1 MAIEYGGVSGKLR
14 VGIDVRVDAY
24 DTNTPSINVYYDF
37 YVRSEAWGFNDDQV
51 LNVGGS
57 RGGSFGYH
65 MSSGSG
71 QTVELYVGTL
81 VIEGQGQNYG
91 GGPVYSMSATVSGN
105 SQGGA
110 ASHSRDFSLPAR
122 PPNVPGLPGIAGI
135 DNITP
140 TSARIVVTAAD
151 PRGAGID
158 AYTVRVHRVSDGAH
172 MGDQGGGT
180 TTFTNLSRA
189 TAYHAYA
196 NAHNGVGWSGWAGP
210 APFTTAATVPDPCGT
225 PTASSIGATS
235 AYISWGIPSDGGS
248 GFTGWQLQVA
258 RDAGFTQLVYDGNI
272 GYATVSGLLRNTRYY
287 IRARAFNAVG
297 AGGWSG
303 TGFFDTVAAVPAAP
317 TGLTATAVFPDGVN
331 LSWVAPDNGGTPI
344 TNYLIQAA
352 TNASFTTG
360 LTSQN
365 SGTSLITGV
374 GSLLPAT
381 TYYFRVFA
389 QSLAGTGPASA
400 VYSTVTT
407 SSARVK
413 KNNLW
418 TNVRVWVKVAGVW
431 KVPRTHK
438 KKDGS
443 WVI

>member
-1 MAIEYGGVSGKLR
+1 
-14 VGIDVRVDAY
+14 
-24 DTNTPSINVYYDF
+24 
-37 YVRSEAWGFNDDQV
+37 
-51 LNVGGS
+51 
-57 RGGSFGYH
+57 
-65 MSSGSG
+65 
-71 QTVELYVGTL
+71 
-81 VIEGQGQNYG
+81 
-91 GGPVYSMSATVSGN
+91 
-105 SQGGA
+105 
-110 ASHSRDFSLPAR
+110 
-122 PPNVPGLPGIAGI
+122 
-135 DNITP
+135 
-140 TSARIVVTAAD
+140 
-151 PRGAGID
+151 
-158 AYTVRVHRVSDGAH
+158 
-172 MGDQGGGT
+172 
-180 TTFTNLSRA
+180 
-189 TAYHAYA
+189 
-196 NAHNGVGWSGWAGP
+196 
-210 APFTTAATVPDPCGT
+210 
-225 PTASSIGATS
+225 
-235 AYISWGIPSDGGS
+235 
-248 GFTGWQLQVA
+248 
-258 RDAGFTQLVYDGNI
+258 VYDGNI

-413 KNNLW
+413 KNNIW